1 MFIKNCISL
10 AYPTPNFLTIT
21 NGTHAIL
28 QTMIKAGVLK
38 LYIDSIVNRKYND
51 DVSEYIKAKCKFFQK
66 RDREAFLILE
76 EVIKEKLCL

>member
-1 MFIKNCISL
+1 
-10 AYPTPNFLTIT
+10 
-21 NGTHAIL
+21 
-28 QTMIKAGVLK
+28 MIKAGVLK